1 MNKKLLKRIENINNT
16 IEDFKD
22 KQKLYGGYDY
32 KKFLGRQKAENIAKD
47 DVKYNMFLKNKKEG
61 QRYYKERERIKKDI
75 EKYNKKVTKKNS
87 ERQELKEK
95 IKKDKENI
103 ENERKKNKNKK
114 IVDFIKEVYNDKP
127 YDKQFVLNEFR
138 TGFLKIPNKIIEEQ
152 DEYALDVLV
161 RNHTL
166 EGLVTSIQE
175 EGSNMVRG
183 GLFKYN
189 TDIPELEELQELIM
203 KDKNFRENTM
213 LISQFLYEKLIPLKY
228 GLLTESE
235 DMPSEYGKIYEKGE
249 GKSDRK
255 FFKEVASVLVE
266 EYKKL
271 M

>member
-1 MNKKLLKRIENINNT
+1 MKNTIKKL
-16 IEDFKD
+16 
-22 KQKLYGGYDY
+22 Q
-32 KKFLGRQKAENIAKD
+32 
-47 DVKYNMFLKNKKEG
+47 
-61 QRYYKERERIKKDI
+61 
-75 EKYNKKVTKKNS
+75 KKNS

-103 ENERKKNKNKK
+103 E